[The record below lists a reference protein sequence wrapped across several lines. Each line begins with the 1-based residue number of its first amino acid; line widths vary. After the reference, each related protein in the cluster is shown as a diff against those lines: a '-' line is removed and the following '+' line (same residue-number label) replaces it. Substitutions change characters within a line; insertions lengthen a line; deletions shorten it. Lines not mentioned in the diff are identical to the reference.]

1 MNHRA
6 GRNRLT
12 QPWPDSGFTLIET
25 LVALVVLGFVVIG
38 LAQGLRFGMSA
49 WDRQVR
55 TTGRDSALDS
65 TDRTLRMLIAGIAP
79 GDNPHQPNINGDVGQ
94 LAFTTELPE
103 NAPSPLTRLADVA
116 LLVDA
121 SHRLVLRWT
130 PHLHVLWLRPL
141 TSVQSVLLPG
151 VKQVSFAYY
160 AAVSRAGPAGWRQ
173 SWVGVRPPEL
183 VRVHLILDNPSSHWP
198 DIIAAPMREPDD

>member
-1 MNHRA
+1 MTCRA
-6 GRNRLT
+6 GERPP
-12 QPWPDSGFTLIET
+12 QPSPDGGFTLIET

-38 LAQGLRFGMSA
+38 LAQGLRFGMSV

-55 TTGRDSALDS
+55 TMGRDSALDS

-94 LAFTTELPE
+94 LVFTTELPE

-116 LLVDA
+116 LFVDA
-121 SHRLVLRWT
+121 SHRLVLQWT
-130 PHLHVLWLRPL
+130 PHLHAVRLRPAI
-141 TSVQSVLLPG
+141 SVQSVLLPG
-151 VKQVSFAYY
+151 VKLVSFAYY
-160 AAVSRAGPAGWRQ
+160 AAASRAGPAGWRK

-183 VRVHLILDNPSSHWP
+183 MRVHLVLDNPSSHWP
-198 DIIAAPMREPDD
+198 DTIAAPMRKPDE